1 MKYLNYL
8 IIGMILISMLKIY
21 TTSDYFNLKCIISD
35 IDHKTYCVRDRN
47 KLSLAA
53 DKLAVTTQHMTTL
66 VNTCYKKYPDRENIQ
81 RLKQGFNP
89 VKIQETLPTSEH
101 TAYSENKG
109 EKIAFCL
116 NESKYD
122 NDELID
128 NNTLMFVAIHEL
140 AHVASIRI
148 GHTDEFWN
156 NFKFLLQEAEKLNIY
171 TPRDYKKEPKQYC
184 GMTITDNHYYDF

>member
-21 TTSDYFNLKCIISD
+21 SDSDYFNLKCIISEV
-35 IDHKTYCVRDRN
+35 DHKTYCVRDRN
-47 KLSLAA
+47 KISLAA
-53 DKLAVTTQHMTTL
+53 DKLAITTQHMITL
-66 VNTCYKKYPDRENIQ
+66 VNTCYEKYPDRENIQ
-81 RLKQGFNP
+81 RLKKGFNP

-109 EKIAFCL
+109 EKIAICL

-122 NDELID
+122 NDDLID

-140 AHVASIRI
+140 AHVASISI

-156 NFKFLLQEAEKLNIY
+156 NFKFLLQEAEKINIY
-171 TPRDYKKEPKQYC
+171 KPKDYKKEPKQYC
-184 GMTITDNHYYDF
+184 GMTITDNPYYDF